1 MKANL
6 RKSIALVLA
15 LCMVLSMLPVSASA
29 EEPLVPASGWTV
41 MNEKDNLTINGRSSI
56 TIGALQ
62 GDLNTPGS
70 TPEPSSYWLYD
81 APAGDFTATVKISGG
96 FLSNI
101 SVPRRVM
108 E

>member
-62 GDLNTPGS
+62 GDLNPAATGCTMRPPG
-70 TPEPSSYWLYD
+70 TLP
-81 APAGDFTATVKISGG
+81 
-96 FLSNI
+96 
-101 SVPRRVM
+101 PR
-108 E
+108 